1 MAARTDS
8 GGGEHGGRQMTTPMS
23 APPRRIAVIGT
34 SGSGKTTFA
43 RRVAETIGAPHV
55 ELDGLF
61 HGPNW
66 TPAER
71 DVFRARVS
79 EAIAAPA
86 WVTDGNYSN
95 FLRDLIWPEADVL
108 VWLDYPF
115 RIVIWRLFLR
125 TMQRGLGREELW
137 NGNRESLREHFF
149 TRQSLFLWARNTH
162 WKHRRDWPVAL
173 ASPEMGQVNV
183 VRLRSPRDADA
194 WLRGLGRASSARS

>member
-1 MAARTDS
+1 MA
-8 GGGEHGGRQMTTPMS
+8 PPPFV
-23 APPRRIAVIGT
+23 PPRRVAVIGT
-34 SGSGKTTFA
+34 SGSGKTAFS
-43 RRVAETIGAPHV
+43 RRIATAIGAPHV

-86 WVTDGNYSN
+86 WVTDGNYSSV
-95 FLRDLIWPEADVL
+95 LRDLIWSAADVV

-125 TMQRGLGREELW
+125 TMRRGLRREELW
-137 NGNRESLREHFF
+137 NGNRESLRSHFF
-149 TRQSLFLWARNTH
+149 TRDSLFLWAQKTH
-162 WKHRRDWPVAL
+162 WKHRRDWPVAFE
-173 ASPEMGQVNV
+173 SPEMAHVPI
-183 VRLRSPRDADA
+183 VRLRSPREADA
-194 WLRGLGRASSARS
+194 WLRRLAR